1 MTVSQSTD
9 RTAASPDADASPA
22 IEATNVHLGYG
33 DEPVVTVD
41 DVSIPR
47 GEITAL
53 VGPNGSGKTTLL
65 KGFGGELEPDGG
77 SVLLDGRAVQ
87 ERAPKDLARELGR
100 LQQEQTAPADLTVE
114 SLVAHGRYPHRGVFE
129 DLDLE
134 DERAID
140 RALDQAEVASL
151 RDRPVG
157 DLSGGQKQLAFL
169 AMVLAQEPAVL
180 LLDEPTT
187 YLDLHNQLRVM
198 EVVRELNRERAV
210 TVCVVLHDLQQA
222 ARFADRLVV
231 LQDGHVHAR
240 GPPEAVLDEELLA
253 SVFGVEADVEDGP
266 VPSITPRGALD

>member
-1 MTVSQSTD
+1 MAETHSTD
-9 RTAASPDADASPA
+9 RQNPEPEEPRPA
-22 IEATNVHLGYG
+22 IEATNVRLGYG
-33 DEPVVTVD
+33 DEPVVAVD
-41 DVSIPR
+41 AVSIPR

-65 KGFGGELEPDGG
+65 KGFAGDLAPDEGA
-77 SVLLDGRAVQ
+77 VLLDGEAVQ
-87 ERAPKDLARELGR
+87 ERPPKELARELGR

-129 DLDLE
+129 DLDAE

-140 RALDQAEVASL
+140 RALEQAEVASL

-187 YLDLHNQLRVM
+187 YLDLHHQLRVM
-198 EVVRELNRERAV
+198 EVVRQLNREREV
-210 TVCVVLHDLQQA
+210 TVSVVLHDLQQA
-222 ARFADRLVV
+222 ARFADRLIV
-231 LQDGHVHAR
+231 LDDGQVHER
-240 GPPEAVLDEELLA
+240 GPPGEVLDEGLLA
-253 SVFGVEADVEDGP
+253 SVFGVAATVEDGP
-266 VPSITPRGALD
+266 VPSINPRGALD